1 MGQIRI
7 IVDGPECIEPGC
19 SNRTARRVHPRY
31 NPIGQHRLRC
41 DVCHDA
47 RAGKSAA
54 THGRRNRTDGPECIE
69 PGCSNSTPRRKDL
82 SYEYDQALHHHRCNA
97 CHHRLQ
103 REQEQRMDAFLDRQ
117 YQKEQSDL
125 RKGLA
130 ATRTAPHKDSQGNP
144 QPWGK
149 TTRARKYWQCEMC
162 GDEIHPGDDYLLVT
176 TYPQLLDYPQ
186 RTPVCATCSG
196 RPLR

>member
-19 SNRTARRVHPRY
+19 SNRTARRVHPKY

-47 RAGKSAA
+47 RQGK
-54 THGRRNRTDGPECIE
+54 
-69 PGCSNSTPRRKDL
+69 
-82 SYEYDQALHHHRCNA
+82 
-97 CHHRLQ
+97 
-103 REQEQRMDAFLDRQ
+103 QEQRMDAFLDRQ
-117 YQKEQSDL
+117 YRKEQADL
-125 RKGLA
+125 QKGLA

-162 GDEIHPGDDYLLVT
+162 GDEIHPGEDYLLVT
-176 TYPQLLDYPQ
+176 TYPFLSDYPR
-186 RTPVCATCSG
+186 RTPVCAACSG